1 MAGKKCDIIYPV
13 MEFLTEEQALIT
25 IRNQMVMERVK
36 AQVNYNV
43 LNIQSI
49 SETLPNAETQKAVF
63 QWKTVVDQLT
73 NNIQL
78 VDRMLRE
85 KELEKIKEEKKL
97 N

>member
-1 MAGKKCDIIYPV
+1 